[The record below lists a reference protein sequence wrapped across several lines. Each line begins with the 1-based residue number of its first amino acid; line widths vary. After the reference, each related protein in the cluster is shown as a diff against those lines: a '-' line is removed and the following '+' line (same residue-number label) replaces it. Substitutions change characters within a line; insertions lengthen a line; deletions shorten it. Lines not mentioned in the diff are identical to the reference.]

1 MISQAIQ
8 HGARASAQVPE
19 MHSQVE
25 RSGAPNGPP
34 PASIIVTP
42 AGLERLQRELD
53 ALRERSNLDMATRQR
68 DARSYGSD
76 SNNDEYYALREEQMV
91 VDARMAQLEDLIR
104 RARVIDTS
112 KAGEAGVAALGAR
125 VVIED
130 LDSGAIHTYELAGAH
145 QEFGRTAVS
154 AASPM
159 GQALLGAA
167 AGAELTVELPNG
179 RSRSIRLISVDAA

>member
-1 MISQAIQ
+1 
-8 HGARASAQVPE
+8 
-19 MHSQVE
+19 
-25 RSGAPNGPP
+25 
-34 PASIIVTP
+34 
-42 AGLERLQRELD
+42 
-53 ALRERSNLDMATRQR
+53 
-68 DARSYGSD
+68 
-76 SNNDEYYALREEQMV
+76 MV

-104 RARVIDTS
+104 RPRVIDTS
-112 KAGEAGVAALGAR
+112 TAGEAGVAALGSL

-167 AGAELTVELPNG
+167 AGAELTVELPGG